1 MANKVGDQ
9 RHNAKIVVLMRM
21 TIPARKLQAVVP
33 PLISK
38 YLWCS
43 SYARQEKVSEQNKT
57 GMQMENLAVR
67 PLIHPAAG
75 QCHTHLGCAWSDNA
89 LRNPRPDAEEVI
101 PHSSQ
106 AD

>member
-1 MANKVGDQ
+1 
-9 RHNAKIVVLMRM
+9 
-21 TIPARKLQAVVP
+21 
-33 PLISK
+33 
-38 YLWCS
+38 
-43 SYARQEKVSEQNKT
+43 
-57 GMQMENLAVR
+57 MENLAVR